1 MIFKMRK
8 KLLMLPCIAAVAI
21 ATFVGTKTMKSNALE
36 SNDLLLANIEA
47 LTLPENYSK
56 VQERQTSQCT
66 ISVGANAKIKLLGG
80 TILKADA
87 SGEIKFDGQVICIGT
102 GEVQCKPVECVDL
115 YQAIL

>member
-1 MIFKMRK
+1 
-8 KLLMLPCIAAVAI
+8 MLPCMAAVAI
-21 ATFVGTKTMKSNALE
+21 ATFVGAKVMKPNAIE

-56 VQERQTSQCT
+56 VQERQTPQCT
-66 ISVGANAKIKLLGG
+66 ISVGANGKIKLLGG

-115 YQAIL
+115 YQTIF